1 MSGYFDA
8 AKQEELKQVVKNAF
22 KSYPDFPKPGILF
35 HDIFGV
41 FGDPLAT
48 QES

>member
-1 MSGYFDA
+1 MTGQMDA
-8 AKQEELKQVVKNAF
+8 AKKEELKQVVKSAF

-48 QES
+48 KEI